1 MKRNT
6 CRNSSTASGSLG
18 HQPERAT
25 APEAKPLRLKKS
37 WLWLLAASIG
47 LSLAVPLA
55 LGGLGQFK
63 LLDRFSWWAV
73 ILFTLLMVVSW
84 WFNSWR
90 IRMLLRVGGHWVS
103 WREAVLTTASAEFA
117 GVTTPGGVGMPAT
130 YIFLFHGLG
139 VGVPQAVGLEG
150 LIVVTDLV
158 FYVTVM
164 PLAALIL
171 LFEAGA
177 QSNVL
182 HLVAVIM
189 LLVVGAAAVL
199 WIIGRYYRR
208 ICIGIGRQMGKVSRL
223 ARYRYRLARATLQF
237 VRSLRLLR
245 EMSWPQY
252 LALYLITL
260 GYWLPRYLLL
270 FLIILL
276 VGVAVPLSYLFLV
289 QGALNLGSQI
299 FLMPGGGGTVDAGY
313 AAFLSPYLDRQTLAL
328 TLLVWRTCT
337 FNWYLIVG
345 GPIFLLKTGKAA
357 RDLLTKKV

>member
-1 MKRNT
+1 M
-6 CRNSSTASGSLG
+6 
-18 HQPERAT
+18 
-25 APEAKPLRLKKS
+25 RLKKS

-47 LSLAVPLA
+47 FSLAMPLA

-63 LLDRFSWWAV
+63 LLDRFSWWAA
-73 ILFTLLMVVSW
+73 LFFMLLMVVSW
-84 WFNSWR
+84 LFNSWR
-90 IRMLLRVGGHWVS
+90 IRMLMGVGGRWLG

-139 VGVPQAVGLEG
+139 VGVPEAVGLEG

-182 HLVAVIM
+182 HLMAVVM
-189 LLVVGAAAVL
+189 LVVVVAAVVL
-199 WIIGRYYRR
+199 WIIGRYYHR

-223 ARYRYRLARATLQF
+223 ARYRYRLARTTLQF

-245 EMSWPQY
+245 KMSWPQY

-260 GYWLPRYLLL
+260 GFWLPRYLLL

-276 VGVAVPLSYLFLV
+276 AGPAVPLSYLFLV

-313 AAFLSPYLDRQTLAL
+313 AAFLSPFLDRQTLAL
-328 TLLVWRTCT
+328 TLLIWRTYT
-337 FNWYLIVG
+337 FYWFLIVG
-345 GPIFLLKTGKAA
+345 GPIFSFKTAEVA
-357 RDLLTKKV
+357 HDLISQRASGR